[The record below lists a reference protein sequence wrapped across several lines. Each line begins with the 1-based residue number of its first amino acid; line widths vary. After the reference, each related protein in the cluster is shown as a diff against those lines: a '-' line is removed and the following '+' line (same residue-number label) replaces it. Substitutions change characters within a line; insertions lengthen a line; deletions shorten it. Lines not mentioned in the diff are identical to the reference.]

1 MDKNLEKA
9 LKRLERLYYGRNV
22 RVVKKDYEAA
32 TIVAEYIIRMIPSR
46 YHDYILP
53 RGYYIVTADY
63 DLGKHKF
70 LCKNH
75 FDLDY
80 RRQEWVRKRQY
91 LNGGLYPNHGV
102 YTRYPRPMPVTV
114 IEFAQDLHMGFLRE
128 IEEWIN
134 EKRKPDGIFFFIDI

>member
-1 MDKNLEKA
+1 MEEQKIRIEAKKKDAKMDKGVEKA
-9 LKRLERLYYGRNV
+9 VKRLERLYYGRNV
-22 RVVKKDYEAA
+22 RVVKKDYEAV
-32 TIVAEYIIRMIPSR
+32 TTVAEHIINMIPSR

-80 RRQEWVRKRQY
+80 RRLEFVRKRQY
-91 LNGGLYPNHGV
+91 LNA
-102 YTRYPRPMPVTV
+102 RPMPVTV

-128 IEEWIN
+128 IVEWIN
-134 EKRKPDGIFFFIDI
+134 EKRKEEVQK